1 MAPEK
6 ERFGTMTE
14 LSRRQIIAGAAAS
27 AAVAAMPAAAIAET
41 TPETAWPAP
50 PYVDRQTHF
59 DGRVD
64 WTFYARRREW
74 VGIDREL
81 L

>member
-1 MAPEK
+1 
-6 ERFGTMTE
+6 
-14 LSRRQIIAGAAAS
+14 
-27 AAVAAMPAAAIAET
+27 MPAAAIAET

>member
-1 MAPEK
+1 M
-6 ERFGTMTE
+6 MT

-27 AAVAAMPAAAIAET
+27 AAVAALPAAAIAEAAQ
-41 TPETAWPAP
+41 EIRWPAP

-59 DGRVD
+59 DGSVD
-64 WTFYARRREW
+64 WTFYARRHEW
-74 VGIDREL
+74 SGIDREL